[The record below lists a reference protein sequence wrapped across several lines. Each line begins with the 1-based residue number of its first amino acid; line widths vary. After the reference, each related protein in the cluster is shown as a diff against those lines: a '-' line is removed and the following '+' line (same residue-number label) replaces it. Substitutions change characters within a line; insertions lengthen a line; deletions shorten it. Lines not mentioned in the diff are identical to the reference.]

1 MNLTDE
7 EKKALEDCATRDD
20 YVRVAKEIKAKG
32 GGSYPKDWYQVVLA
46 PGGISERLAARWA
59 DPDAF
64 KMSVGFGE
72 GYFEPPKPVDGVQKV
87 LTLTGMLVPFF
98 DGQPVLLEVPAS
110 EFLYMPVFKDET
122 SLKEVLALT
131 NTEFDRIVQIEEQ
144 HEFLESIPPSIKI
157 AVNPN
162 FQPNG
167 RVRWTE
173 VQR

>member
-32 GGSYPKDWYQVVLA
+32 GGSYPKDWYQFVLA
-46 PGGISERLAARWA
+46 PGGISEKLAARWA
-59 DPDAF
+59 DPGAF
-64 KMSVGFGE
+64 KLSISGGE
-72 GYFEPPKPVDGVQKV
+72 EYFEPPKMVDGVKKV

-110 EFLYMPVFKDET
+110 EHLYMPIFKDET
-122 SLKEVLALT
+122 SLTEVLALT
-131 NTEFDRIVQIEEQ
+131 NSAFDRIVQIEEQ